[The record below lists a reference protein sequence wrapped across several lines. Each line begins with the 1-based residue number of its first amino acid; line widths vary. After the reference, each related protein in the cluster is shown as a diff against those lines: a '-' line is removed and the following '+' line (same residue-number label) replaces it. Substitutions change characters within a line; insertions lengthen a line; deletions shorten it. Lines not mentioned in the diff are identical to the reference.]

1 MIVSSIRE
9 FCPES
14 REWQSHWEQF
24 EQAEGFPALVCGAL
38 QLGLLFAR
46 WVLSTALEERAQA
59 PQVWS
64 TCEQCGQ
71 RLRSKGFRPRQ
82 LTTLIGVVR

>member
-9 FCPES
+9 HCPEN
-14 REWQSHWEQF
+14 REWARQWEAF
-24 EQAEGFPALVCGAL
+24 SQAQRFPALVCSAL
-38 QLGLLFAR
+38 QLGLLFAQ
-46 WVLSTALEERAQA
+46 WVLETALNERAQLA
-59 PQVWS
+59 QAWPA
-64 TCEQCGQ
+64 CEQCGH